1 MQQGCVLF
9 CSLIIVQ
16 MLAWPLRTPHM
27 FVLKLGLCVGWQSR
41 ISVIRSWFYPA
52 DPCFNQDDQL
62 RSRVVSEL
70 RWYNTSLQ
78 TTFCSLCE
86 SDHLLLT
93 SNFKQFTQTSHQQLI
108 CCPSRWQFR
117 EIFVE
122 MHRDFESRL
131 NLNQSTLQV
140 CFFWQKAKQCCLIRV
155 IIEILQSI
163 NYLWKNLNL
172 ILTPKYGLH
181 KQTRPSARRKVFHYV
196 WPIQGQG
203 GTLGGNCC
211 VSSAKTR
218 I

>member
-93 SNFKQFTQTSHQQLI
+93 SNFKQFTQTSHHLLPKSLAVSWDI
-108 CCPSRWQFR
+108 CWDAQGFR
-117 EIFVE
+117 KPT
-122 MHRDFESRL
+122 ESK
-131 NLNQSTLQV
+131 SKHFASM
-140 CFFWQKAKQCCLIRV
+140 FF
-155 IIEILQSI
+155 
-163 NYLWKNLNL
+163 
-172 ILTPKYGLH
+172 LTEG
-181 KQTRPSARRKVFHYV
+181 QTMLSHPRNNRNPPVH
-196 WPIQGQG
+196 
-203 GTLGGNCC
+203 
-211 VSSAKTR
+211 
-218 I
+218 